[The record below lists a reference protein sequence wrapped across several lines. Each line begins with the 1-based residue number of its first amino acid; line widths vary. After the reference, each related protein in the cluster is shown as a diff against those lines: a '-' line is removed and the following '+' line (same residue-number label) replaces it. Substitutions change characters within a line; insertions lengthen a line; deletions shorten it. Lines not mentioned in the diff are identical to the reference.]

1 MPAAYRPARSR
12 RGIPTPARQALH
24 TQSSWVSRNG
34 SPQPSHTSPSDARL
48 PCGAVT
54 RQDLHVQIFVSGT
67 WNPEKARP
75 YSAQAVE
82 LGVRIATAGLDLACG
97 PGTGIARYV
106 IDGFRQAPAAG
117 KVRYYLPREADM
129 RAVGETVMP
138 GADEIEQTGLDY
150 PMRNLLQ
157 VKRSDGLFVLTG
169 GDGALEEVIA
179 AVVDYRVPVAIVTGA
194 GTVATAVTA
203 LLDVYPA
210 WRALVDFGPDVTSL
224 IDPFLTRV
232 GLASASRG

>member
-1 MPAAYRPARSR
+1 
-12 RGIPTPARQALH
+12 
-24 TQSSWVSRNG
+24 
-34 SPQPSHTSPSDARL
+34 
-48 PCGAVT
+48 
-54 RQDLHVQIFVSGT
+54 VQIFVSGT

-75 YSAQAVE
+75 YRAQALE
-82 LGVRIATAGLDLACG
+82 LGAGIAAAGFDLACG

-106 IDGFRQAPAAG
+106 IDGFRQAPKGG

-129 RAVGETVMP
+129 RAVGEEVMP
-138 GADEIEQTGLDY
+138 GADEIEQTCLDY

-179 AVVDYRVPVAIVTGA
+179 AVVDYRVPVAIVA
-194 GTVATAVTA
+194 GVGSVAAAVTA
-203 LLDVYPA
+203 LLEVYPA
-210 WRALVDFGPDVTSL
+210 WRALVEFGPDVASL

-232 GLASASRG
+232 GIASASRG